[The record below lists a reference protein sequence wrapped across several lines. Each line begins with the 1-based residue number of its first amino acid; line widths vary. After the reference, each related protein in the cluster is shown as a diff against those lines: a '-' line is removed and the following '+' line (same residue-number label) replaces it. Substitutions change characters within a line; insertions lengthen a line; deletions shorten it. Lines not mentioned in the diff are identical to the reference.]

1 MKYLRLTCLWG
12 AIFFGASLGLS
23 FGASAVA
30 PFLGYST
37 DAFVTDRVGVF
48 PTFRFYRGG
57 AYASI
62 TESTLS
68 HVFEDRLRGVS
79 LGRGLSKRLAHH
91 LYELCVRH
99 RMDPAFV
106 LSVIQ
111 VESSFRADAVSSAGA
126 VGLMQLMPGTAR
138 RLGARHV
145 TVKALQD
152 PFLNLE
158 LGVTYLR
165 NLRVRYAGLS
175 AYYPLAAYNL
185 GPHRLDTLRAKP
197 TFKPEKTLRYYE
209 EIMRG
214 VGDWRRYGS
223 QAQARFERELSTMPA
238 RRSALKAKPDVQS
251 KPVDPA

>member
-12 AIFFGASLGLS
+12 AILSGLSLGFS

-30 PFLGYST
+30 PLIGYST
-37 DAFVTDRVGVF
+37 DAFVTDRVGVY

-57 AYASI
+57 AYASV

-68 HVFEDRLRGVS
+68 HIFEDRLLGVS
-79 LGRGLSKRLAHH
+79 IERDLPRRLAHH
-91 LYELCVRH
+91 LYKLCVKH

-138 RLGARHV
+138 RLAARHV

-165 NLRVRYAGLS
+165 DLRARYAGLS
-175 AYYPLAAYNL
+175 PYYALAAYNL

-214 VGDWRRYGS
+214 VADWRRYGS
-223 QAQARFERELSTMPA
+223 QARVQLSREVSTMPA
-238 RRSALKAKPDVQS
+238 RRSALKTKPDVQS

>member
-1 MKYLRLTCLWG
+1 MKFVRLTCLWG
-12 AIFFGASLGLS
+12 AILFGLS
-23 FGASAVA
+23 FGASTVA
-30 PFLGYST
+30 PFGMSAEPRISYLMGDSMIY
-37 DAFVTDRVGVF
+37 

-57 AYASI
+57 AYASV

-68 HVFEDRLRGVS
+68 QIFTDRL
-79 LGRGLSKRLAHH
+79 LGTAVDGELPRRLASH
-91 LYELCVRH
+91 LYRLCILN

-111 VESSFRADAVSSAGA
+111 VESHFRTDAVSSAGA
-126 VGLMQLMPGTAR
+126 IGLMQLMPATAR
-138 RLGARHV
+138 KVGARHV
-145 TVKALQD
+145 TKAALQD

-165 NLRVRYAGLS
+165 TLRDRYSGLS

-185 GPHRLDTLRAKP
+185 GPHRLDALRAKP
-197 TFKPEKTLRYYE
+197 TFKPEKTLRYYQ

-223 QAQARFERELSTMPA
+223 QALGEVSTIPRA
-238 RRSALKAKPDVQS
+238 RSALKAKPDVELKTLVKLVNS
-251 KPVDPA
+251 A